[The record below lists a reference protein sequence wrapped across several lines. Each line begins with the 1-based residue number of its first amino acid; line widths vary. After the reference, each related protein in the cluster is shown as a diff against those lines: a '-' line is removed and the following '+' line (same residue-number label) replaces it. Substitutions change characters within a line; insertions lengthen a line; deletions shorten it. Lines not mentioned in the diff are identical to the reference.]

1 MPKITLR
8 DDGVTIACGVCGT
21 EFVPVGRK
29 RFCKPACRQAA
40 WRERHPAPL
49 PPLPSRAPRLATV
62 YECPECAAATSAS
75 KGASSAAS
83 FAVEL
88 VPVAHARIATNRS
101 LWLIC
106 SSQPSR
112 RCSHRHP
119 VANNPPSTGLV
130 DRR

>member
-1 MPKITLR
+1 MPENPSR
-8 DDGVTIACGVCGT
+8 DDGVTIACDVCGT

-62 YECPECAAATSAS
+62 YECPECAARYL
-75 KGASSAAS
+75 GDQRCEPCGV

-88 VPVAHARIATNRS
+88 GPVVHARIATNR
-101 LWLIC
+101 LLLQIC
-106 SSQPSR
+106 SNQPFRPCFR
-112 RCSHRHP
+112 RFAKDP
-119 VANNPPSTGLV
+119 LSTGLV